1 MKCSQTTSKGRL
13 PPWGRPP
20 TSGEAESN
28 PSPRGKH
35 PSIKTK
41 TGGRAVTI
49 MDSLWAPWRMDY
61 IRAPKKVSR
70 NTFSSKLDE
79 GSDKDNLIL
88 YRGAYCFVCM
98 NLYPYNNGHLLV
110 VPYEVVDR
118 PENLQNE
125 VLFEIMEISTMA
137 MKILREKMNAEG
149 FNFGANIG
157 SSSGAGI
164 AEHLHFHI
172 VPRWSGDTNFMPVV
186 GQTKVH
192 VQGLEDTYNDL
203 IGLFKKIKL

>member
-1 MKCSQTTSKGRL
+1 
-13 PPWGRPP
+13 
-20 TSGEAESN
+20 
-28 PSPRGKH
+28 
-35 PSIKTK
+35 
-41 TGGRAVTI
+41 
-49 MDSLWAPWRMDY
+49 
-61 IRAPKKVSR
+61 
-70 NTFSSKLDE
+70 
-79 GSDKDNLIL
+79 
-88 YRGAYCFVCM
+88 M

-110 VPYEVVDR
+110 VPYKVVDR
-118 PENLQNE
+118 PENLDNE
-125 VLFEIMEISTMA
+125 TLSEIMNISTIT
-137 MKILREKMNAEG
+137 MKILRENMNADG

-203 IGLFKKIKL
+203 MRLFDKIKL

>member
-1 MKCSQTTSKGRL
+1 MGTLENGVCTCSEK
-13 PPWGRPP
+13 
-20 TSGEAESN
+20 
-28 PSPRGKH
+28 
-35 PSIKTK
+35 
-41 TGGRAVTI
+41 
-49 MDSLWAPWRMDY
+49 D
-61 IRAPKKVSR
+61 SR
-70 NTFSSKLDE
+70 NTFSSKLEE

-88 YRGAYCFVCM
+88 YRGKHCFVCL

-110 VPYEVVDR
+110 VPYKVVDR
-118 PENLQNE
+118 PENLDHKT
-125 VLFEIMEISTMA
+125 LSEIMNVSAIT
-137 MKILREKMNAEG
+137 MKILRKKMNAEG

-203 IGLFKKIKL
+203 IGLFKEVKL

>member
-1 MKCSQTTSKGRL
+1 MSK
-13 PPWGRPP
+13 
-20 TSGEAESN
+20 N
-28 PSPRGKH
+28 F
-35 PSIKTK
+35 
-41 TGGRAVTI
+41 
-49 MDSLWAPWRMDY
+49 LWAPWRMDY
-61 IRAPKKVSR
+61 IENPKKEKDVFLNKINSSDDKQNLVLHR
-70 NTFSSKLDE
+70 AEFS
-79 GSDKDNLIL
+79 
-88 YRGAYCFVCM
+88 FVTM

-110 VPYEVVDR
+110 VPYKVVDR
-118 PENLQNE
+118 PENLENE
-125 VLFEIMEISTMA
+125 ILFEIMEISTIA

-203 IGLFKKIKL
+203 IGLFKEVKL